1 MELVDQALFKRG
13 GACKRNL
20 GEEPGVEA
28 QRDGR
33 DAGENCDTE
42 GPPYP
47 FAGAERTLHRGED
60 PAPDQ

>member
-1 MELVDQALFKRG
+1 MELVDQTLFERG
-13 GACKRNL
+13 GARERNL

-33 DAGENCDTE
+33 DAGENRGAE
-42 GPPYP
+42 APPYP
-47 FAGAERTLHRGED
+47 FAGTERTLHRGED